1 MHGLRRGRVLVFPLV
16 CLLLV
21 ALVTSVNLGG
31 ALTSSSLG
39 LASTYPSTWLVTF
52 GTLRDDYPWW
62 GLELGDRGY
71 VYVFGQSDYWKPL
84 GYSSLV
90 MSKISR
96 YGENVKNV
104 IIYGN
109 GTLMGRDFKIING
122 VIYAVGQVTGY
133 GAGGTDAYLLAF
145 YENGTVASFTT
156 YGSPQLDVFWRL
168 AVGRNNTLYLAGYT
182 MGLGAVKSDA
192 LITKVDLSGRIL
204 WSLVAGGPQYEYV
217 WGVAT
222 WYDSTTDRE
231 YVIAVGQTNSFGA
244 GGYDCLLIKLTE
256 DGMVEWSLVFGT
268 PALDRLDSVVVGD
281 DGYIYVEGA
290 TYNTTTGNP
299 DVLVAKISLGGE
311 VSWITRFGGDG
322 SDVPYATYVDK
333 DYVYVVG
340 ATTSYFTG
348 TQSNYDA
355 FVSIIDKSS
364 GALVSFVNFG
374 GVDTDIAYAVKSDVN
389 YVYVSGYTAS
399 FTEGGRDFFVAKMNK
414 QYLLEEKPESLKW
427 VYGDFPEDVNV
438 SRVLIEPASFPVNTS
453 SVYLT
458 LNYLPPTTYSYRLL
472 GSLVDV
478 NTHIATTSGNPP
490 AEITT
495 TTEVSTVTTTATT
508 TATRTVVDIITETL
522 TTTETYTTTNLV
534 TETTTYTTQETVTE
548 TETVEKT
555 TTATTTRTETK
566 TQTSEVTATRT
577 ETVTTSVPVVDVMTT
592 LGVGVALLVVG
603 AVLGLVLARAV
614 FRK

>member
-1 MHGLRRGRVLVFPLV
+1 MHGLKRDRVLVLPLV

-39 LASTYPSTWLVTF
+39 LAGTYPSTWLVTL
-52 GTLRDDYPWW
+52 GTPKDDYPWW

-71 VYVFGQSDYWKPL
+71 VYVFGQSDHWKPL
-84 GYSSLV
+84 GYNSLI

-109 GTLMGRDFKIING
+109 GTLMGRDFKIIEG

-168 AVGRNNTLYLAGYT
+168 AVGRNNTLYLTGYT

-192 LITKVDLSGRIL
+192 FIVKVDSSGEVL
-204 WSLVAGGPQYEYV
+204 WSLIAGGSQYEYL

-222 WYDSTTDRE
+222 LYDPASDQE
-231 YVIAVGQTNSFGA
+231 HVVVVGQTNSFGA
-244 GGYDCLLIKLTE
+244 GGYDCLLIKLTG
-256 DGMVEWSLVFGT
+256 DGMVEWSLAFGT

-281 DGYIYVEGA
+281 DGYIYVGGA

-311 VSWITRFGGDG
+311 VSWITRFGDGG
-322 SDVPYATYVDK
+322 SDIHYALHVDK
-333 DYVYVVG
+333 DYVYLVG

-348 TQSNYDA
+348 TSSNYDA
-355 FVSIIDKSS
+355 FVALVDKSS
-364 GALVSFVNFG
+364 GALISFVNFG
-374 GVDTDIAYAVKSDVN
+374 GIDTDIAYAVKSDTN

-399 FTEGGRDFFVAKMNK
+399 FTEGGRDFFVTKMNK
-414 QYLLEEKPESLKW
+414 QYLLEEKPETLKW

-438 SRVLIEPASFPVNTS
+438 SRVMIESEVFPVNVS

-458 LNYLPPTTYSYRLL
+458 LNYQPPTTYSYELL

-478 NTHIATTSGNPP
+478 STHIATTSGNPP

-508 TATRTVVDIITETL
+508 TTTRTVVDIITETL
-522 TTTETYTTTNLV
+522 TTTETFTTTNLI
-534 TETTTYTTQETVTE
+534 TETTTYTTQRTVTE
-548 TETVEKT
+548 IVEVT
-555 TTATTTRTETK
+555 TTSITTRTETR
-566 TQTSEVTATRT
+566 TQTSEVTATKV
-577 ETVTTSVPVVDVMTT
+577 ETTTMPVPVLDVMTT
-592 LGVGVALLVVG
+592 LGVGGALLVVG
-603 AVLGLVLARAV
+603 VVLGVVVARVA
-614 FRK
+614 FKK